1 MNKWWIFIDG
11 IATAV
16 YILLFWAS
24 LAGNVTYTTLKGK
37 EYDLT
42 MFPYIRWGVSNLF
55 RGGHCVIRI
64 VGMEGIKQWIKMKS

>member
-24 LAGNVTYTTLKGK
+24 LAGNATYITLKGK
-37 EYDLT
+37 EYDLI
-42 MFPYIRWGVSNLF
+42 MFPYIRWGLVIFSGVVIVLF
-55 RGGHCVIRI
+55 VLSVWRA
-64 VGMEGIKQWIKMKS
+64 

>member
-11 IATAV
+11 VATAF

-37 EYDLT
+37 EYDLI
-42 MFPYIRWGVSNLF
+42 MFPYIRWGLVIFSGVVIALF
-55 RGGHCVIRI
+55 VLSVWRA
-64 VGMEGIKQWIKMKS
+64 

>member
-42 MFPYIRWGVSNLF
+42 MFPYIRWG
-55 RGGHCVIRI
+55 
-64 VGMEGIKQWIKMKS
+64 

>member
-42 MFPYIRWGVSNLF
+42 MFPYIRWGLVIFSGVVIALF
-55 RGGHCVIRI
+55 VLSVWRA
-64 VGMEGIKQWIKMKS
+64 